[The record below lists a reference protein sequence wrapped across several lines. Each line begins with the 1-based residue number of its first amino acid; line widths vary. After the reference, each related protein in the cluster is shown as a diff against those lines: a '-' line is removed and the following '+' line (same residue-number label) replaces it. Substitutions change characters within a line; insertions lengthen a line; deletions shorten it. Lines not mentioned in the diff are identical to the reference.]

1 MRRQSCCMNGARQR
15 EEDAVDHTKPWLRY
29 VSTSSVSD
37 ATLELDDMKVCNE
50 TGEDLGTVDG
60 FVVDSE
66 SGRPRYVVVD
76 AGGWF
81 TSKQFLVPIGQARL
95 AATRDALRV
104 PLGKD
109 QIESIIDLQ
118 MASFMKRVAE
128 KKITLTLSSAAKALL
143 FREGYDPAY
152 GARPMKR
159 AIQRLIQD
167 PLALKILDGE
177 VKAGDSVLVEAD
189 SKSGEMKFEHE
200 HAKVGAA

>member
-95 AATRDALRV
+95 VATRDALRV

-109 QIESIIDLQ
+109 QIGRFPGFDLNEF
-118 MASFMKRVAE
+118 A
-128 KKITLTLSSAAKALL
+128 TLTDADIERLNRQHDMLPAA
-143 FREGYDPAY
+143 PAAFDVPEWWMGSPTEPTEEKRPQAD
-152 GARPMKR
+152 GAER
-159 AIQRLIQD
+159 
-167 PLALKILDGE
+167 
-177 VKAGDSVLVEAD
+177 
-189 SKSGEMKFEHE
+189 
-200 HAKVGAA
+200 